1 MKKRVALI
9 WPRGLEPAYALP
21 LPYASIVANTP
32 AELCEFRLFDLA
44 LDQRSPEEF
53 GREIAEFKPDII
65 GVTSYGM
72 NFRQALAAARA
83 AKAAAPA
90 AVVVSGGPHASAW
103 ARGVLKHPE
112 IDFVLKGEA
121 DLAFGDFVKEL
132 SAPSPDWTNV
142 PGLARREGGKVSE
155 APAAVVENLDSLAL
169 PDYRFIRLDEYLRR
183 GYRLFSDGR
192 PVAPIQTTR
201 GCPGT
206 CAFCGVAAVNGR
218 RVRRFST
225 AYSMRWIEALHV
237 EFGIQWFNIIDDN
250 FTNEP
255 EHARAF
261 CEAALRLDIPGL
273 RFGTPNGIRMQRGDA
288 GLWRLMKKAGWEHL
302 VVAPESGSAKVLG
315 LMDKGLA
322 PAEMAPIIR
331 DIRAAGLRLRGFF
344 IIGYPG
350 ETRADLA
357 ETLALIKC
365 GGFDYTEL
373 LFFQPIPGTAA
384 FQKLVAEGE
393 IGEDFLPSSF
403 SFGER
408 AYVSKELA
416 DVNFPLL
423 FFRVKLGEAFRN
435 PRNLLRLIRRTSPW
449 ATARKLAGL
458 FFNMLRHRKARGSI

>member
-1 MKKRVALI
+1 MKKRVALV

-32 AELCEFRLFDLA
+32 SDLCEFKLFDLA
-44 LDQRSPEEF
+44 LDPDSPDEF
-53 GREIAEFKPDII
+53 GRKIAEFKPDLV
-65 GVTSYGM
+65 GVTSYGF
-72 NFRQALAAARA
+72 NFRQALEAARS
-83 AKAAAPA
+83 AKAAAPKA
-90 AVVVSGGPHASAW
+90 LVVAGGPHPSAW

-112 IDFVLKGEA
+112 IDLVLKGEA
-121 DLAFGDFVKEL
+121 EFSFGALVKEL
-132 SAPSPDWTNV
+132 GAPSPDWSKV
-142 PGLARREGGKVSE
+142 PGLARRENGKVTES
-155 APAAVVENLDSLAL
+155 PAAVVEDLDSLAL

-192 PVAPIQTTR
+192 PNAPIQTTR

-206 CAFCGVAAVNGR
+206 CEFCGVAAVNGR
-218 RVRRFST
+218 RVRRFSA
-225 AYSMRWIEALHV
+225 AYSMRWIEALNKD
-237 EFGIQWFNIIDDN
+237 FGIQWFNLIDDN
-250 FTNEP
+250 FTHDP

-261 CEAALRLDIPGL
+261 CEAALRLNIPGL
-273 RFGTPNGIRMQRGDA
+273 RFGTPNGIRMQRGD
-288 GLWRLMKKAGWEHL
+288 GELWRLLKKTGWEHL

-322 PAEMAPIIR
+322 PAEIEPILAEIK
-331 DIRAAGLRLRGFF
+331 AAGLRLRGFF

-357 ETLALIKC
+357 ETLALMKR
-365 GGFDYTEL
+365 GGFDYIEL

-384 FQKLVAEGE
+384 FEKLMAAGE

-408 AYVSKELA
+408 AYVSKDLA
-416 DVNFPLL
+416 DVNFSLL
-423 FFRVKLGEAFRN
+423 FFKVKLGEAFKN
-435 PRNLLRLIRRTSPW
+435 PANLLRLILHTNPW

-458 FFNMLRHRKARGSI
+458 FVNMLRRT

>member
-44 LDQRSPEEF
+44 LDRDAPEEF
-53 GREIAEFKPDII
+53 ARKLAAFGPDIV

-72 NFRQALAAARA
+72 NFRQALEAARA
-83 AKAAAPA
+83 AKAAAPR
-90 AVVVSGGPHASAW
+90 AVVVAGGPHPSAW
-103 ARGVLKHPE
+103 ARGVLKNPE

-121 DLAFGDFVKEL
+121 DFAFGDLVKEL
-132 SAPSPDWTNV
+132 GEPSPDWSRV
-142 PGLARREGGKVSE
+142 PGLARREAGEVVES
-155 APAAVVENLDSLAL
+155 PAAVVEDLDSLAL

-192 PVAPIQTTR
+192 PNAPIQTTR

-218 RVRRFST
+218 RVRRFSA
-225 AYSMRWIEALHV
+225 AYSMRWIEALHR
-237 EFGIQWFNIIDDN
+237 EFGIQWFNLIDDN
-250 FTNEP
+250 FTHDP
-255 EHARAF
+255 AHARAF
-261 CEAALRLDIPGL
+261 CQAALRLNIPGL

-288 GLWRLMKKAGWEHL
+288 DLWRLMKKTGWEHL

-322 PAEMAPIIR
+322 PAEIKPILAEIKT
-331 DIRAAGLRLRGFF
+331 AGLRLRGFF

-350 ETRADLA
+350 ETRADLD
-357 ETLALIKC
+357 ETLALMKS
-365 GGFDYTEL
+365 GGFDYAEL
-373 LFFQPIPGTAA
+373 LFFQPIPGTPA
-384 FQKLVAEGE
+384 FEKLVKAGE
-393 IGEDFLPSSF
+393 INEDFLPSSF

-408 AYVSKELA
+408 AYVSKDLK
-416 DVNFPLL
+416 DVNFSLL
-423 FFRVKLGEAFRN
+423 FFKVKLGEAFRN
-435 PRNLLRLIRRTSPW
+435 PANLLRLILRTNPW
-449 ATARKLAGL
+449 ATARKLGGL
-458 FFNMLRHRKARGSI
+458 FLNMLRHGAARRS